1 MPERSGRRRFPPQ
14 NPAAFRSF
22 SFTQTTRLKTQ
33 RPPQPQR
40 VRVHLLLV
48 LPWGCEP
55 PPAPHLCS
63 PQPNLPP
70 HAPNAA
76 PPHRPPPQISTP
88 VAAHP
93 APFRSGPA
101 LSPRGPASL
110 GSPPHPNHRN
120 PSPQRRNSNRGPAPR
135 TLHSPANGYRREA
148 AYGRAGAGAAGLAR
162 SVCLRRTKEPGQP
175 QCPPRRAAHA
185 PRPAPTA
192 VHYGRCS
199 PPPLDT
205 GVAAGH
211 RGRCRPSLT
220 SARTTA
226 PNMHRAGRKRKCSS
240 RYKAAA
246 PPCGLKG
253 PRPA

>member
-88 VAAHP
+88 GAAHP

-110 GSPPHPNHRN
+110 GSPPTPITATPHPNAATVTAAR
-120 PSPQRRNSNRGPAPR
+120 PRAPCTAPPTVTEGKRPTGGQGPAPR
-135 TLHSPANGYRREA
+135 AWRAPSASVEQKSPASPSA
-148 AYGRAGAGAAGLAR
+148 
-162 SVCLRRTKEPGQP
+162 
-175 QCPPRRAAHA
+175 RRAA
-185 PRPAPTA
+185 PRMRHDPHPPRCTMGDA
-192 VHYGRCS
+192 VLR
-199 PPPLDT
+199 
-205 GVAAGH
+205 
-211 RGRCRPSLT
+211 R
-220 SARTTA
+220 
-226 PNMHRAGRKRKCSS
+226 
-240 RYKAAA
+240 
-246 PPCGLKG
+246 
-253 PRPA
+253 